1 MQKPTKLYSS
11 WDLSSSGDRPSSHMR
26 SHELLAERHN
36 CRVSKKYKVEVV
48 WIAVTN
54 TYDSNCGILI
64 VEMSRNYPSL
74 SRVNKG
80 VHHLPMDL
88 PPFCAVQGPA
98 PPVSCVNKA
107 SSTRD
112 VC

>member
-1 MQKPTKLYSS
+1 
-11 WDLSSSGDRPSSHMR
+11 MR

-36 CRVSKKYKVEVV
+36 CRVSKKYKVEAV

-54 TYDSNCGILI
+54 TYDTNCGILI